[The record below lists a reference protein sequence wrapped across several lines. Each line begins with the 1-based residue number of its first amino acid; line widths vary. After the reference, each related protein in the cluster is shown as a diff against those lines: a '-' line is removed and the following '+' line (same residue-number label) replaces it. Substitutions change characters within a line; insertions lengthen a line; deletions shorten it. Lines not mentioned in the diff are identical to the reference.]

1 MVTEL
6 ASLETRVT
14 LIEEVL
20 NSVQQALLNV
30 ASRASVSTLLV
41 FRETDITNLQ
51 TLCTSLQAQIDLLRA
66 EVYK

>member
-30 ASRASVSTLLV
+30 ASRESVSTLLV
-41 FRETDITNLQ
+41 FKEQDVADLK
-51 TLCTSLQAQIDLLRA
+51 TLVTSLQAQIDLLRA